1 MSCLRNVAC
10 LQTVPRDIE
19 NQTFVN
25 TQYAVSLVD
34 GGGECY
40 EHSLLVNSWGEI
52 LVDGG
57 VSPGL
62 VQSIIGLDQIR
73 FFRSKIPS
81 ITNDR
86 PDGLAQKS

>member
-25 TQYAVSLVD
+25 TQYAMSLVD

-40 EHSLLVNSWGEI
+40 EHSLLVNSW
-52 LVDGG
+52 
-57 VSPGL
+57 
-62 VQSIIGLDQIR
+62 
-73 FFRSKIPS
+73 
-81 ITNDR
+81 
-86 PDGLAQKS
+86 

>member
-25 TQYAVSLVD
+25 TQYAMSLVD

-62 VQSIIGLDQIR
+62 VQTILDLDQVGLSR
-73 FFRSKIPS
+73 NQSPS
-81 ITNDR
+81 LTNYR
-86 PDGLAQKS
+86 PYNLTQNS